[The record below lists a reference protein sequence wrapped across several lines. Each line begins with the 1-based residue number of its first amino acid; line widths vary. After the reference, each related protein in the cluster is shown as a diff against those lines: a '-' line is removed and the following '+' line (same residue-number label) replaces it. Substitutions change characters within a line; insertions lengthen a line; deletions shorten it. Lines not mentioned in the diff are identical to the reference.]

1 MSEKPPLLREFSAGG
16 LVVRRMRGRPY
27 IAAVRV
33 KDGTVLALPKGHIE
47 PGESGAETAV
57 REVREETGVDGRL
70 VEKLDD
76 IRYWYTRDGARVLKV
91 VSFFLLSY
99 RSGSVRD
106 YQREEV
112 DGAEWVPLD
121 EAPRRLA
128 YSGRAG
134 NGPRSPVEARRQ
146 RLGSA
151 RVFVLNFYSPVFV
164 DQLRRHRKTATIRLG
179 DKSAKYRK
187 GNVVMVTVGFQ
198 HSPREKIF
206 LAVIDEVE
214 VKRVKEL
221 SPRDIEHDNPEF
233 RRLDETVHFLEQIY
247 GRSVSE
253 DDAVT
258 DRPLLRDQGDPHGVL
273 RAPARLR
280 AAPELARPS

>member
-1 MSEKPPLLREFSAGG
+1 M
-16 LVVRRMRGRPY
+16 
-27 IAAVRV
+27 
-33 KDGTVLALPKGHIE
+33 LALPKGHIE

-57 REVREETGVDGRL
+57 REVREETGVEGTL

-91 VSFFLLSY
+91 VSFFLLRY

-106 YQREEV
+106 YQRDEV

-121 EAPRRLA
+121 EAPAAAGLL
-128 YSGRAG
+128 GREG
-134 NGPRSPVEARRQ
+134 NGPCSPVEARRQ
-146 RLGSA
+146 KARLR

-233 RRLDETVHFLEQIY
+233 RRLDETIHFLEQIY

-253 DDAVT
+253 DDTVT
-258 DRPLLRDQGDPHGVL
+258 VVRFSEIKETPASEFSERLRG
-273 RAPARLR
+273 LR
-280 AAPELARPS
+280 AAPELAAAVALSTA